1 MYKGK
6 IFKVGESDRKKIELT
21 NEKNPLSF
29 RWLSNAKVPGTWRS
43 LIIAID
49 RKDLLYHSTDIYR
62 YPSQTLQPT
71 DDKFLAP
78 MKH

>member
-1 MYKGK
+1 M
-6 IFKVGESDRKKIELT
+6 T
-21 NEKNPLSF
+21 EKNRTYQWKEPSVLDGS
-29 RWLSNAKVPGTWRS
+29 LMPKYLGHGGS

>member
-1 MYKGK
+1 MFK
-6 IFKVGESDRKKIELT
+6 IGESDRKKKIELF

-43 LIIAID
+43 WKIAID
-49 RKDLLYHSTDIYR
+49 RNDLLNHSTDIYR

-71 DDKFLAP
+71 DDTFLAP
-78 MKH
+78 VKH